1 MVRLA
6 RASLFPKHF
15 RYSPTQNVQISV
27 GICVW
32 TLWSNSPT
40 GPYFIHSF
48 IQGISC
54 LSSLCR
60 APSKV
65 WRRYC
70 LEWKC
75 HKDTSLPPQTVKS
88 RAGMQRWSQEICTI
102 IWGYQ
107 LPPSPVFSY
116 QRLLNGM
123 RRGYL
128 SPKTLCLERKSL
140 LLRGACAVSE
150 EPPFPLCSSLRWLL
164 GPVS

>member
-1 MVRLA
+1 MRLA

-15 RYSPTQNVQISV
+15 RSSPTQNVQISV
-27 GICVW
+27 GIGFGLFERILQLVH
-32 TLWSNSPT
+32 TSS
-40 GPYFIHSF
+40 IHSF

-75 HKDTSLPPQTVKS
+75 HEDTSLPPQTVKS
-88 RAGMQRWSQEICTI
+88 RAGIQRWNQEICTI

-107 LPPSPVFSY
+107 LPPSPVFQY

-123 RRGYL
+123 CWGYL

-150 EPPFPLCSSLRWLL
+150 EPLFPLCSSLR
-164 GPVS
+164 